1 MSLQT
6 DQNGMFIY
14 GMTHTDELG
23 KFLQHKFPEHQI
35 QQTYETLVE
44 FSKDQ
49 AKLAKSSPLRMF
61 WKHLEKV
68 YLEGVPPLQ
77 CHRGCDHCCHT
88 GVTCTQMEWDG
99 ILKTLKKK
107 EST

>member
-14 GMTHTDELG
+14 GMTHTDELS
-23 KFLQHKFPEHQI
+23 KFLQQKFPEHQI

-49 AKLAKSSPLRMF
+49 AKLKKP
-61 WKHLEKV
+61 
-68 YLEGVPPLQ
+68 
-77 CHRGCDHCCHT
+77 HR
-88 GVTCTQMEWDG
+88 
-99 ILKTLKKK
+99 
-107 EST
+107 